1 MFVIQKLNNET
12 IQGSQGTRDV
22 LACAGARQHQFI
34 RPYCR
39 PIADVTLDRLLTPA
53 LRCQQ

>member
-1 MFVIQKLNNET
+1 MFLRVLEL
-12 IQGSQGTRDV
+12 GSISSSA
-22 LACAGARQHQFI
+22 L
-34 RPYCR
+34 CR

>member
-1 MFVIQKLNNET
+1 MVVIQKVNNET
-12 IQGSQGTRDV
+12 IRRSQGTRDV

-39 PIADVTLDRLLTPA
+39 PIADVPLDRLLTPA
-53 LRCQQ
+53 SRYQQ